1 MCHSTFSRRAQSLA
15 TYFLFAR
22 VRILLS
28 ILMYVMGNSYHIH
41 KGASISDVLIQ
52 IRLCLLN
59 LKDFTSSVHHCSP
72 EYRPNPVLLPESLL
86 RLPLRRYAAAF
97 RQNGSLHN
105 LSRIFLPISYTLCRE
120 FNIPAFCCQQI
131 YRRNFYMD
139 FCTVAQV
146 CP

>member
-15 TYFLFAR
+15 TYFLFER
-22 VRILLS
+22 VRILRS
-28 ILMYVMGNSYHIH
+28 IFMYVMGNSYHIH

-97 RQNGSLHN
+97 RPNGSLHN

-146 CP
+146 YP